1 MDVNEVP
8 KEQGEARRRRIRKN
22 LEECLRLG
30 VEDRGAEWEGQ
41 GKARSCGQR
50 SGKRS
55 PCLEEGGLKK
65 EDMAMEPHFQGGV
78 E

>member
-30 VEDRGAEWEGQ
+30 VEDRGESGR
-41 GKARSCGQR
+41 GKERPGAVV
-50 SGKRS
+50 
-55 PCLEEGGLKK
+55 K
-65 EDMAMEPHFQGGV
+65 EVGRDLLA
-78 E
+78 